1 MKNKQVNRVV
11 FLEKE
16 RQQKARDTGDTVAYV
31 DSARLVGSGEKSFY
45 KIFLL
50 TFLKYS

>member
-31 DSARLVGSGEKSFY
+31 DSARLVESGK
-45 KIFLL
+45 KIFSL

>member
-11 FLEKE
+11 LLEKE

-31 DSARLVGSGEKSFY
+31 DSARLVGSGNPFKKSF
-45 KIFLL
+45 L
-50 TFLKYS
+50 